1 MGVYTYLLDNYRD
14 NHLDADRYRL
24 GSLEENMAY
33 DGDFKPFFQYV
44 ADSIYTYASQRDR
57 QKGEAFVH
65 GYTLA
70 LTSQCSYYRPVSE
83 LDNQNGYAD
92 IFLCPRYEVFTDMEH
107 SYIIELKYLKSQAT
121 EAEVTA
127 AVNQAQAQVCRY
139 AETLNVNDHIGH
151 TTLHKVIVIYKG
163 VVMVACEEVG
173 NG

>member
-33 DGDFKPFFQYV
+33 DGDFKPFFQYI

-70 LTSQCSYYRPVSE
+70 LTSQCGYYRPISE
-83 LDNQNGYAD
+83 LDNQGGYAD
-92 IFLCPRYEVFTDMEH
+92 IFLCPRYT
-107 SYIIELKYLKSQAT
+107 AT
-121 EAEVTA
+121 WST
-127 AVNQAQAQVCRY
+127 R
-139 AETLNVNDHIGH
+139 TS
-151 TTLHKVIVIYKG
+151 
-163 VVMVACEEVG
+163 
-173 NG
+173 